1 MCFDEKY
8 HTFPRSAI
16 MVTCAII
23 TKFKI
28 WEKNRLKHFFCV
40 IVTVVNFESNT
51 IDGFDGKYS
60 NSV

>member
-1 MCFDEKY
+1 MKY
-8 HTFPRSAI
+8 ITPSLVAIAI
-16 MVTCAII
+16 MVTCAIS

-28 WEKNRLKHFFCV
+28 WEKKQIKALFCV